1 MSVALNNFVGND
13 LGCAGVAQH
22 MLNIADEQQILVRC
36 VDVIQRFRKFAC
48 DFWLLRS
55 NVENVMQL
63 I

>member
-22 MLNIADEQQILVRC
+22 MLNVADEQQTFVRC
-36 VDVIQRFRKFAC
+36 IDVIQRFRKFAF
-48 DFWLLRS
+48 DFRLLS
-55 NVENVMQL
+55 CNVENVMEF

>member
-36 VDVIQRFRKFAC
+36 VDVIQRFRKFAF
-48 DFWLLRS
+48 DFRLLRC
-55 NVENVMQL
+55 NVENVMEL
-63 I
+63 H